1 MLPGQTCLKR
11 DFVSEGGGFFH
22 TSQPSEM
29 AGVTSGEHSLVP
41 RMDSVAVWEEGG
53 GGNDVIS
60 FFMTPFVSL

>member
-1 MLPGQTCLKR
+1 
-11 DFVSEGGGFFH
+11 
-22 TSQPSEM
+22 M
-29 AGVTSGEHSLVP
+29 AAVTSGEHSLVP